1 MIMDEN
7 IIVKKHLPTGEE
19 PRKGYETLV
28 ENPED
33 NAFKVSFV
41 MYNHLARSERS
52 EIEALRSKALSLVQQ
67 YLGLTNTPLS
77 LEKEAYLIK
86 DVADDNKMFALVYV
100 NKKLV
105 GYSLVVVGW
114 PEPCRWLIQHMII
127 DPDMRQLG
135 IGSAIVKSIE
145 QYALESDVAADSI
158 FAVPVQESGKRFWQ
172 DNGYTVEA
180 SRFLVN
186 VANVDHELIV
196 YHKEL

>member
-1 MIMDEN
+1 MDEKQTA
-7 IIVKKHLPTGEE
+7 KKHLPTGEE

-28 ENPED
+28 ENTED

-41 MYNHLARSERS
+41 MYNHLASSERS
-52 EIEALRSKALSLVQQ
+52 EIEALRKKALNLVQD
-67 YLGLTNTPLS
+67 YLGLTNEPLS

-86 DVADDNKMFALVYV
+86 DVVDENKMFALVYV
-100 NKKLV
+100 NKKLA

-114 PEPCRWLIQHMII
+114 PEPCKWLIQHMII
-127 DPDMRQLG
+127 DPDMRSLG
-135 IGSAIVKSIE
+135 IGSTIVTSIE
-145 QYALESDVAADSI
+145 QYALESDVSADSI
-158 FAVPVQESGKRFWQ
+158 LAVPVQESGRRFWQ

-180 SRFLVN
+180 SRYLVN